1 MLLKDRSLKRSP
13 SLTQNLAPVTM
24 FPVVT
29 DPSTPSHAPEAWPW
43 QDKTA
48 KLSLGFGDKVLREV
62 ALSGGVVTIGRQP
75 DNLLQIDNPIVSG
88 HHARIFWESN
98 HYVLEDHESFN
109 GTYLNHRS
117 VSRAV
122 LSDGD
127 VIVIGKHRIEFHS
140 EVGKRDTSSSSVT
153 NDRSSGWQAQ
163 AEKAAPPQLD
173 ATMVLDT
180 VKLKE
185 MMAKMAA
192 ANTPVASSRIA
203 LVPPS
208 ISRTVTRRQI
218 GTITI
223 VAGRTERRQY
233 LLAGKLNVIGKST
246 MASIRLKR
254 WFAPRVAA
262 SIHQRED
269 GYFLV
274 RGANHIRMKVNN
286 AEVTQGQQELK
297 SGDQFEV
304 AGITAKFGY
313 ENR

>member
-1 MLLKDRSLKRSP
+1 M
-13 SLTQNLAPVTM
+13 TQNLVPVTQDLAQE
-24 FPVVT
+24 T
-29 DPSTPSHAPEAWPW
+29 WRW

-48 KLSLGFGDKVLREV
+48 KLSLKFSDDVLREV

-88 HHARIFWESN
+88 HHARIFWEKS
-98 HYVLEDHESFN
+98 HYVLEDNESFN
-109 GTYLNHRS
+109 GTYLNNRS

-122 LSDGD
+122 LGDGD

-140 EVGKRDTSSSSVT
+140 EVGKRDASSSSVT
-153 NDRSSGWQAQ
+153 QDRTSGGQAQ
-163 AEKAAPPQLD
+163 VEKAAPPQLE

-180 VKLKE
+180 NKLKE
-185 MMAKMAA
+185 MMAKMASA
-192 ANTPVASSRIA
+192 AAPVRPSGIA
-203 LVPPS
+203 LVTACE
-208 ISRTVTRRQI
+208 SRAVRPRQI
-218 GTITI
+218 GMLTI
-223 VAGRTERRQY
+223 VAGRTDRQQY
-233 LLAGKLNVIGKST
+233 LLSSKLSVIGKSM

-274 RGANHIRMKVNN
+274 RAAKNIRIKVNN
-286 AEVTQGQQELK
+286 AEVTQAQQELK

-304 AGITAKFGY
+304 AGIVAKFGY
-313 ENR
+313 ENG

>member
-1 MLLKDRSLKRSP
+1 M
-13 SLTQNLAPVTM
+13 TQNLVPVTQDLAQE
-24 FPVVT
+24 T
-29 DPSTPSHAPEAWPW
+29 WRW

-48 KLSLGFGDKVLREV
+48 KLSLKFSDDVLREV

-88 HHARIFWESN
+88 HHARIFWEKS
-98 HYVLEDHESFN
+98 HYILEDNESFN
-109 GTYLNHRS
+109 GTYLNNRS

-122 LSDGD
+122 LGDGD

-140 EVGKRDTSSSSVT
+140 EVGKRDASSSSVT
-153 NDRSSGWQAQ
+153 QDRTSGWQAQ
-163 AEKAAPPQLD
+163 VEKAAPPQLE

-180 VKLKE
+180 NKLKE
-185 MMAKMAA
+185 MMAKMASA
-192 ANTPVASSRIA
+192 AAPVRPSGIA
-203 LVPPS
+203 LVTACE
-208 ISRTVTRRQI
+208 SRAVRPRQI
-218 GTITI
+218 GMLTI
-223 VAGRTERRQY
+223 VAGRTDRQQY
-233 LLAGKLNVIGKST
+233 LLSSKLSVIGKSM

-274 RGANHIRMKVNN
+274 RAAKNIRIKVNN

-304 AGITAKFGY
+304 AGIVAKFGY
-313 ENR
+313 ENG

>member
-1 MLLKDRSLKRSP
+1 M
-13 SLTQNLAPVTM
+13 TQNLVPVTQDLAQE
-24 FPVVT
+24 T
-29 DPSTPSHAPEAWPW
+29 WRW

-48 KLSLGFGDKVLREV
+48 KLSLKFSDDVLREV

-88 HHARIFWESN
+88 HHARIFWEKS
-98 HYVLEDHESFN
+98 HYVLEDNESFN
-109 GTYLNHRS
+109 GTYLNNRS

-122 LSDGD
+122 LGDGD

-140 EVGKRDTSSSSVT
+140 EVGKRDASSSSVT
-153 NDRSSGWQAQ
+153 QDRTSGSQAQ
-163 AEKAAPPQLD
+163 VEKAAPPQLE

-180 VKLKE
+180 NKLKE
-185 MMAKMAA
+185 MMAKMASA
-192 ANTPVASSRIA
+192 AAPVRPSGIA
-203 LVPPS
+203 LVTACE
-208 ISRTVTRRQI
+208 SRAMRPRQI
-218 GTITI
+218 GMLTI
-223 VAGRTERRQY
+223 VAGRTDRQQY
-233 LLAGKLNVIGKST
+233 LLSSKLSVIGKSM

-274 RGANHIRMKVNN
+274 RAAKNIRIKVNN

-304 AGITAKFGY
+304 AGIVAKFGY
-313 ENR
+313 ENG

>member
-1 MLLKDRSLKRSP
+1 M
-13 SLTQNLAPVTM
+13 TQNLVPVTQDLAQE
-24 FPVVT
+24 T
-29 DPSTPSHAPEAWPW
+29 WRW

-48 KLSLGFGDKVLREV
+48 KLSLKFSDDVLREV

-88 HHARIFWESN
+88 HHARIFWEKS
-98 HYVLEDHESFN
+98 HYVLEDNESFN
-109 GTYLNHRS
+109 GTYLNNRS

-122 LSDGD
+122 LGDGD

-140 EVGKRDTSSSSVT
+140 EVGKRDASSSSVT
-153 NDRSSGWQAQ
+153 QDRTSGGQAQ
-163 AEKAAPPQLD
+163 VEKAAPPQLE

-180 VKLKE
+180 NKLKE
-185 MMAKMAA
+185 MMAKMASA
-192 ANTPVASSRIA
+192 AAPVRPSGIA
-203 LVPPS
+203 LVTACE
-208 ISRTVTRRQI
+208 SRAARPRQI
-218 GTITI
+218 GMLTI
-223 VAGRTERRQY
+223 VAGRTDRQQY
-233 LLAGKLNVIGKST
+233 LLSSKLSVIGKSM

-274 RGANHIRMKVNN
+274 RAAKNIRIKVNN
-286 AEVTQGQQELK
+286 AELTQGQQELK

-304 AGITAKFGY
+304 AGIVAKFGY
-313 ENR
+313 ENG

>member
-1 MLLKDRSLKRSP
+1 M
-13 SLTQNLAPVTM
+13 TQNLVPVTQDLAQE
-24 FPVVT
+24 T
-29 DPSTPSHAPEAWPW
+29 WRW

-48 KLSLGFGDKVLREV
+48 KLSLKFSDDVLREV

-88 HHARIFWESN
+88 HHARIFWEKS
-98 HYVLEDHESFN
+98 HYVLEDNESFN
-109 GTYLNHRS
+109 GTYLNNRS

-122 LSDGD
+122 LGDGD

-140 EVGKRDTSSSSVT
+140 EVGKRDASSSSVT
-153 NDRSSGWQAQ
+153 QDRTSGCQAQ
-163 AEKAAPPQLD
+163 VEKAAPPQLE

-180 VKLKE
+180 NKLKE
-185 MMAKMAA
+185 MMAKMASA
-192 ANTPVASSRIA
+192 AAPVRPSGIA
-203 LVPPS
+203 LVTACE
-208 ISRTVTRRQI
+208 SRAVRPRQI
-218 GTITI
+218 GMLTI
-223 VAGRTERRQY
+223 VAGRTDRQQY
-233 LLAGKLNVIGKST
+233 LLSSKLSVIGKSM

-274 RGANHIRMKVNN
+274 RAAKNIRIKVNN

-304 AGITAKFGY
+304 AGIVAKFGY
-313 ENR
+313 ENG

>member
-1 MLLKDRSLKRSP
+1 M
-13 SLTQNLAPVTM
+13 TQNLVPVTQDLAQE
-24 FPVVT
+24 T
-29 DPSTPSHAPEAWPW
+29 WRW

-48 KLSLGFGDKVLREV
+48 KLSLKFSDDVLREV

-88 HHARIFWESN
+88 HHARIFWEKS
-98 HYVLEDHESFN
+98 HYVLEDNESFN
-109 GTYLNHRS
+109 GTYLNNRS

-122 LSDGD
+122 LGDGD

-140 EVGKRDTSSSSVT
+140 EVGKRDASSSSVT
-153 NDRSSGWQAQ
+153 QDRTSGRQAQ
-163 AEKAAPPQLD
+163 VEKAAPPQLE

-180 VKLKE
+180 NKLKE
-185 MMAKMAA
+185 MMAKMASA
-192 ANTPVASSRIA
+192 AAPVRPSGIA
-203 LVPPS
+203 LVTACE
-208 ISRTVTRRQI
+208 SRAVRPRQI
-218 GTITI
+218 GMLTI
-223 VAGRTERRQY
+223 VAGRTDRQQY
-233 LLAGKLNVIGKST
+233 LLSSKLSVIGKSM

-274 RGANHIRMKVNN
+274 RAAKNIRIKVNN

-304 AGITAKFGY
+304 AGIVAKFGY
-313 ENR
+313 ENG

>member
-1 MLLKDRSLKRSP
+1 V
-13 SLTQNLAPVTM
+13 TQDLAQET
-24 FPVVT
+24 
-29 DPSTPSHAPEAWPW
+29 WRW

-48 KLSLGFGDKVLREV
+48 KLSLKFSDDVLREV

-88 HHARIFWESN
+88 HHARIFWEKS
-98 HYVLEDHESFN
+98 HYVLEDNESFN
-109 GTYLNHRS
+109 GTYLNNRS

-122 LSDGD
+122 LGDGD

-140 EVGKRDTSSSSVT
+140 EVGKRDASSSSVT
-153 NDRSSGWQAQ
+153 QDRSSGWQTQ
-163 AEKAAPPQLD
+163 VEKAAPPQLE

-180 VKLKE
+180 NKLKE
-185 MMAKMAA
+185 MMAKMASA
-192 ANTPVASSRIA
+192 AAPVRPSGIA
-203 LVPPS
+203 LVTACE
-208 ISRTVTRRQI
+208 SRAVRPRQI
-218 GTITI
+218 GMLTI
-223 VAGRTERRQY
+223 VAGRTDRQQY
-233 LLAGKLNVIGKST
+233 LLSSKLSVIGKSM

-274 RGANHIRMKVNN
+274 RAAKNIRIKVNN

-304 AGITAKFGY
+304 AGIVAKFGY
-313 ENR
+313 ENG